1 MPKYTIDDVFNMV
14 DSRYALVSLVAEK
27 AREISEDA
35 ERRKEPLLEKP
46 VNIVLNN
53 LRSGRSTI
61 VSPTGSVNL
70 YHSIDFDLSDGVSD
84 SAE

>member
-1 MPKYTIDDVFNMV
+1 MPKYTIDDIFNMV
-14 DSRYALVSLVAEK
+14 ESHYALVSLVAEK

-61 VSPTGSVNL
+61 VSPTGSANIYRDV
-70 YHSIDFDLSDGVSD
+70 DFDLSESVDD
-84 SAE
+84 